1 MQFFERTNAK
11 KTVKFEIIF
20 QVRQFLQQETRER
33 WTKQIQILNEF
44 PILLNRA
51 PTLHRFNFQSS
62 QPILFQGRAIQL
74 HPLVCFRFNAD
85 FDGDQI
91 AVYIPI
97 SFNSRYEAWRLTNPG
112 SFFFPR
118 RLVVQFF

>member
-1 MQFFERTNAK
+1 MQNKYKIRSY
-11 KTVKFEIIF
+11 F

-62 QPILFQGRAIQL
+62 QPILFQGRAIQI
-74 HPLVCFRFNAD
+74 HPLVCVRFNANS
-85 FDGDQI
+85 DGDHI
-91 AVYIPI
+91 AVYLPI
-97 SFNSRYEAWRLTNPG
+97 SFLLIRDMNLG
-112 SFFFPR
+112 
-118 RLVVQFF
+118 V